1 VQLGTALTVK
11 ELGCRGKHGG
21 PYLSLTAVSTGDR
34 MIYALKGDP
43 GGFDILSFLR
53 RGEGRFGW
61 SYCSTADLHDLKSK
75 IDASGWDSGLSA
87 EEKDCYASCP
97 ILANTI
103 T

>member
-1 VQLGTALTVK
+1 
-11 ELGCRGKHGG
+11 
-21 PYLSLTAVSTGDR
+21 

-75 IDASGWDSGLSA
+75 IDASGWGNVPLGVEMSGGRCRVARLGG
-87 EEKDCYASCP
+87 
-97 ILANTI
+97 
-103 T
+103 